1 VLDEVLRPLKERVL
15 MRAAIVVGRSIPP
28 MVVTV
33 AAFVFGLGAAVAAAR
48 GANGTGLALW
58 LANRVL
64 DGFDGTL
71 ARAQGA
77 QSDIGGYVDI
87 VLDFVI
93 YAAVPL
99 GLVLGAAPPERATLA
114 VSALVM
120 LASFYVNAAS
130 WMYLAAIL
138 ERRGAGAA
146 ARGELTTITMPRG
159 LVGGTE
165 TVVFYALFLAL
176 PRTLV
181 PLFIL
186 MTALVLVTVMQRLVW
201 AVRRL

>member
-1 VLDEVLRPLKERVL
+1 
-15 MRAAIVVGRSIPP
+15 
-28 MVVTV
+28 
-33 AAFVFGLGAAVAAAR
+33 
-48 GANGTGLALW
+48 
-58 LANRVL
+58 
-64 DGFDGTL
+64 
-71 ARAQGA
+71 
-77 QSDIGGYVDI
+77 
-87 VLDFVI
+87 
-93 YAAVPL
+93 
-99 GLVLGAAPPERATLA
+99 
-114 VSALVM
+114 
-120 LASFYVNAAS
+120 VNAAS